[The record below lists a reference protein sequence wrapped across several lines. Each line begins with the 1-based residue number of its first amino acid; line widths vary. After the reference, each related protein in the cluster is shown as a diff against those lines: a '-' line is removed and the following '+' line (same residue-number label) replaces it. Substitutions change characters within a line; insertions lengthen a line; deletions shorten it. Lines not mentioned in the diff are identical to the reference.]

1 MAGEQLSYEPN
12 NNAEELSL
20 VDCREPQ
27 LLHWKFH
34 YSVPNTQPNRHF
46 IIVLESHI
54 PVGSFIN
61 TGLVQSTFLAGSTAG
76 DCLVEPDKS

>member
-27 LLHWKFH
+27 LLH
-34 YSVPNTQPNRHF
+34 
-46 IIVLESHI
+46 
-54 PVGSFIN
+54 
-61 TGLVQSTFLAGSTAG
+61 
-76 DCLVEPDKS
+76 